1 MGVRPTTHAAQ
12 LTAHVPT
19 VSLPVTE
26 EEAVD
31 AAAEAAAAEDEAAIL
46 IVKHYH
52 LGLANLLGLL
62 LDRPRIKSHYMTQ
75 SRDSQGG

>member
-1 MGVRPTTHAAQ
+1 MDARLTTHAAQ
-12 LTAHVPT
+12 LTAHAPT
-19 VSLPVTE
+19 SSLPLTE

-46 IVKHYH
+46 IAKRHH

-62 LDRPRIKSHYMTQ
+62 LHRPRMKSQTMME
-75 SRDSQGG
+75 